1 MAAADGAVA
10 GAGANNIVDDV
21 VTITDQQ
28 SNKSLDSPPFMFK
41 KEIK

>member
-1 MAAADGAVA
+1 MSVA
-10 GAGANNIVDDV
+10 EKQAGPNIIDDV